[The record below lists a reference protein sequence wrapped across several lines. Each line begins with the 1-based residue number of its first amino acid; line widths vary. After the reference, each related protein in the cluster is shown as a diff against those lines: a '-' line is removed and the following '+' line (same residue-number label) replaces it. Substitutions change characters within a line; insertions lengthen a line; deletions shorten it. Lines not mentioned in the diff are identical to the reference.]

1 MKCLWCNNE
10 AANTSV
16 LCWECFQNKYDKKEN
31 K

>member
-16 LCWECFQNKYDKKEN
+16 LCWECFQNKYVRKGE
-31 K
+31 